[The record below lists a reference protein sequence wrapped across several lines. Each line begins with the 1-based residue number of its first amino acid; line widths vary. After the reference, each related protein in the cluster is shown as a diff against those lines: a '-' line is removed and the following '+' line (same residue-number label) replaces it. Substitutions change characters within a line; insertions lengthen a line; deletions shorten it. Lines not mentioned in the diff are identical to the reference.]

1 MKDIVADFNIT
12 RDIGELEISGLELF
26 GNNTGFDFCE
36 CININYNQF
45 HSTEVLVTTFLRSSL
60 ASFDFIT
67 TKKCGSFNSKQRTC
81 LPESFTKRPGM

>member
-26 GNNTGFDFCE
+26 GNSTGFDFCE
-36 CININYNQF
+36 CINILQSISFNRGF
-45 HSTEVLVTTFLRSSL
+45 SHHILRSSL

-81 LPESFTKRPGM
+81 LPESLTKRPGM